1 MKKIGFALCLLATC
15 RTAGIAQPLA
25 SAPPQASRTIQAPAP
40 PKAEIGNGVIYAR
53 IYLPDPEKGYYR
65 GTRFDWSGVMPS
77 LEYKG
82 HTYCGQWFPEYAPT
96 THDAVMGPVESFTPL
111 GYEGAAPGGSFVQI
125 GVGSLTRPDG
135 SAYNSFTYY
144 PVRDPGAWQIKRGR
158 ASIEFHQ
165 QLKDP
170 VYPYI
175 YTKRMELPKNRPEL
189 ILSHSL
195 KNTGTHT
202 IETEVFDHNFFLI
215 DSQSTGPGL
224 VLKFPFPLTA
234 EGARGL
240 GDLAAIRGDSIVIL
254 RQLTGKASV
263 YAILHGYDDQAEDY
277 DIRLENHTT
286 GAGLR
291 IRADRPLSRLV
302 CWGNS
307 TILCPEPYMH
317 IRVPPGET
325 VTWTIR
331 YEFYT
336 VSISNGK

>member
-1 MKKIGFALCLLATC
+1 MKKIALALCLLASF
-15 RTAGIAQPLA
+15 RTMLVAQFPSVSPEFAG
-25 SAPPQASRTIQAPAP
+25 PQV
-40 PKAEIGNGVIYAR
+40 EISNGVLHAH

-65 GTRFDWSGVMPS
+65 GTRFDWSGVMPV

-82 HTYCGQWFPEYAPT
+82 HTFCGQWFPEYAPT

-111 GYEGAAPGGSFVQI
+111 GYTEAAPGGSFVQI
-125 GVGSLTRPDG
+125 GVGALTRPDG
-135 SAYNSFTYY
+135 SAYNSFKYY
-144 PVRDPGAWQIKRGR
+144 PVRDPGRWQVKRSPAAIR
-158 ASIEFHQ
+158 FRQ
-165 QLKDP
+165 QLKDTTFS
-170 VYPYI
+170 YI
-175 YTKRMELPKNRPEL
+175 YTKWVKLSKGRPEL
-189 ILSHSL
+189 ILSHTL
-195 KNTGTHT
+195 KNRGKKM
-202 IETEVFDHNFFLI
+202 IETDVFDHNFFLI
-215 DSQSTGPGL
+215 DSQSTGPEL
-224 VLKFPFPLTA
+224 VLKFSFPPSA

-254 RQLTGKASV
+254 RQLTGKESV
-263 YAILHGYDDQAEDY
+263 YAILHGYDDQAGDY

-302 CWGNS
+302 YWGNS
-307 TILCPEPYMH
+307 KILCPEPYMH

-336 VSISNGK
+336 LNSSNEK